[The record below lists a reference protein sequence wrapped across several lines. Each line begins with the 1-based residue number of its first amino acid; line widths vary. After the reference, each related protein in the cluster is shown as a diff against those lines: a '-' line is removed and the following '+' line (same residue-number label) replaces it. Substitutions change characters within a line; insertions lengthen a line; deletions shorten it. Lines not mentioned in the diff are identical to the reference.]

1 MGTNMTAEKEF
12 LSLEEVADKLGV
24 TYQLIYRLA
33 RSGEL
38 PAVRL
43 GKLYRV
49 ASADLAAY
57 LEKSKSAPSG
67 GTCEAC
73 GQHFASNA
81 SLRHVCTE
89 DGCEA
94 AICDDCWTRLKVRF
108 CKKHQPK

>member
-1 MGTNMTAEKEF
+1 MGTHMTAEKEF

-49 ASADLAAY
+49 SNADLAAY
-57 LEKSKSAPSG
+57 LEKSKASPAG
-67 GTCEAC
+67 GTCSVC
-73 GQHFASNA
+73 GEHFGSDL

-89 DGCEA
+89 DGCEET
-94 AICDDCWTRLKVRF
+94 ICNDCWTRRKIRF
-108 CKKHQPK
+108 CRKHQPK